1 MAKKELTNT
10 KEVITEV
17 LGKLKKSIERENTY
31 LKELE
36 DDKATLTY
44 IEKLVEDSTP
54 FPEGNPYN
62 SFTEWSD
69 SIKKEIKAGESS
81 LKRIETEKAE
91 IIAFEFY
98 LANVDSI

>member
-17 LGKLKKSIERENTY
+17 LGKLKKSIEREDTY

-54 FPEGNPYN
+54 FPEDNPYN

-91 IIAFEFY
+91 IVAFEFY

>member
-1 MAKKELTNT
+1 MTKKELTNT

-17 LGKLKKSIERENTY
+17 LGKLKKSTERENTY

-54 FPEGNPYN
+54 FPEDNLYN

-81 LKRIETEKAE
+81 LKRIEKEKAE